1 MLNMFGKKRP
11 GNGRRTVES
20 VALRGGFPDRVAKRK
35 AVKIAVIDDQH
46 FPLKAALERLDFRLT
61 ELGDIENIDQVS
73 AFDIIL
79 CDIQGV
85 GVKFLSEQQGAFV
98 VKEIRRQYPE
108 KFIVAFT
115 GANLGNPLFK
125 QAVAFADSSI
135 RKDSDADEWVQ
146 HLDGIVDLLVEPRTY
161 WRRIRKILVEADLDT
176 STILDLEDGYVR
188 ALEDPNNREAL
199 AHYMNKA
206 SSLTVSPELRAA
218 ALRVA
223 TSALIEVVKETIRS

>member
-1 MLNMFGKKRP
+1 MFRKKP
-11 GNGRRTVES
+11 QGDGRKTVES

-46 FPLKAALERLDFRLT
+46 FALKSALERLDFRLT
-61 ELGDIENIDQVS
+61 ELGDIETLDQVS

-85 GVKFLSEQQGAFV
+85 GTKFLSEQQGAFV

-115 GANLGNPLFK
+115 GANLGNPLFR

-135 RKDSDADEWVQ
+135 RKDSDANEWVQ
-146 HLDGIVDLLVEPRTY
+146 HLDGIVDIIVDPRTY
-161 WRRIRKILVEADLDT
+161 WRRIRRILIDADLDT

-188 ALEDPNNREAL
+188 ALENPTSREAIE
-199 AHYMNKA
+199 HYRAKA

-218 ALRVA
+218 ALRVS
-223 TSALIEVVKETIRS
+223 TSALIEVIKEAFRS